1 MDSKTKKK
9 TPKQQRK
16 AVLSILLVVAILITT
31 AFAFLSATDSKT
43 NVFTVGSV
51 SILLRENFDKNLN
64 GTIDADNDENG
75 TGAESRIVVNADQPI
90 VPGQK
95 VIKTPYIINNGKN
108 PAYVYLS
115 VGIPVSGIDPF
126 YKNENGVVA
135 ISGTDVEIPITAYAI
150 QEGYKDKTGYSDI
163 GDVYFSN
170 LSNLFG
176 DEYTGTDV
184 KVELFNYLN
193 NTDFANS
200 SSENSSSINTAN
212 WAQIGS
218 VYKTENYNYYVF
230 AYKTILPV
238 GESTEDTA
246 LFKGVQLSS
255 RIGEEQ
261 PAIVNYF
268 VQEEI
273 SGNTAGATANLATS
287 NDVPEN
293 YILAGST
300 YSAIG
305 EKLTLNTDYFV
316 AKTGYTQKF
325 YYEGMDTVA
334 YTGDVITQSVT
345 NLYGQQELI
354 AKESVDE
361 NNVVKEAKYLEYV
374 LGFDANSGNPYAIVI
389 GADSSHSDY
398 PVNPTEVVVPANV
411 YATRNAD
418 GSASLSNGV
427 FKGYL
432 TGETVNI
439 DYENGEDFENNVKP
453 NLEAFIA
460 NTDVGALYEATEL
473 FQITNDYDKS
483 ELKEKDK
490 LPEGCTVEIPVKR
503 LSSAMQNIAECL
515 MDDDDNMM
523 TDPLLA
529 EYANLIKVVQNYVL
543 PDTIQNLYCTVPF
556 WLEDDETIG
565 IERISIPSCCTSL
578 SAYVLAGQTKL
589 EDVIFNTTLTT
600 IEEGAFSDC
609 VSLLR
614 GAVKDSDENKDLPPV
629 FEIPKS
635 VSVIEEYAFNS
646 CESLISVVLPDE
658 IQSIGNGTFG
668 RCSALENLN
677 IPDSVTFIGYA
688 AFSEC
693 SSLTDINIP
702 NSVTS
707 IDGLA
712 FGSCTALTSIT
723 LPNSLTNISDRLFR
737 HCSQLS
743 SVSIPNTVTSIGQ
756 DAFYECSGLTSVNIP
771 DSVTSIDRGTFYGC
785 SGLTSINI
793 PDSVTSIGGSA
804 FYGCTGLTS
813 IEVDS
818 KNTVYDSRENCNA
831 IIETET
837 NTLIQGCKNTI
848 IPYGVTS
855 IGEYAFYS
863 CAGLISITIPD
874 SVTSIGSS
882 AFVNCNNLTSVT
894 IPDSVTVIAGGAF
907 ENCEA
912 ISSVTYSGT
921 TSQWGTMPGCDS
933 VFPSGTTIQCSDGYI
948 RDGYIYFN

>member
-1 MDSKTKKK
+1 MNSQVKKK
-9 TPKQQRK
+9 SPKRQRK
-16 AVLSILLVVAILITT
+16 AILSILLVVAILITT

-64 GTIDADNDENG
+64 GTIDADNNENG
-75 TGAESRIVVNADQPI
+75 IGTESRIVVNADQPI

-95 VIKTPYIINNGKN
+95 VIKTPYIINNGNN

-115 VGIPVSGIDPF
+115 VGIPVSSIKPF
-126 YKNENGVVA
+126 YKDEYGNVA

-184 KVELFNYLN
+184 KIELFNYLN
-193 NTDFANS
+193 ISDFDS
-200 SSENSSSINTAN
+200 SSENSSSINTGN

-230 AYKTILPV
+230 AYKTILPA
-238 GESTEDTA
+238 GQSTENTA

-287 NDVPEN
+287 DDVPEN

-354 AKESVDE
+354 AKES
-361 NNVVKEAKYLEYV
+361 KEAKYLEYV
-374 LGFDANSGNPYAIVI
+374 LGFDATGGKPYAIVI
-389 GADSSHSDY
+389 GADSNHSDY
-398 PVNPTEVVVPANV
+398 PEEPTEVVVPTNV

-439 DYENGEDFENNVKP
+439 DYDDGEDFENNVKP

-490 LPEGCTVEIPVKR
+490 LPEGCTVEIPVTR
-503 LSSAMQNIAECL
+503 LSSAMQNLAECL
-515 MDDDDNMM
+515 MGDDDNMM
-523 TDPLLA
+523 SDPLLT

-556 WLEDDETIG
+556 WLEDEESIG
-565 IERISIPSCCTSL
+565 IERINIPSCCTSL
-578 SAYVLAGQTKL
+578 SAYALAGQTKL
-589 EDVIFNTTLTT
+589 ETVIFNTTLTT

-609 VSLLR
+609 VSLLK
-614 GAVKDSDENKDLPPV
+614 GAVKDSDENQDLPPV

-635 VSVIEEYAFNS
+635 VSVMEDYVFS
-646 CESLISVVLPDE
+646 GCESLTTVVIPDG

-668 RCSALENLN
+668 YCSALENLN
-677 IPDSVTFIGYA
+677 IPDSVTSIGDD
-688 AFSEC
+688 AFSGCE
-693 SSLTDINIP
+693 N
-702 NSVTS
+702 
-707 IDGLA
+707 
-712 FGSCTALTSIT
+712 LTSIA
-723 LPNSLTNISDRLFR
+723 LPNGVTNVGSYAFSDSGLTNISL
-737 HCSQLS
+737 
-743 SVSIPNTVTSIGQ
+743 
-756 DAFYECSGLTSVNIP
+756 
-771 DSVTSIDRGTFYGC
+771 
-785 SGLTSINI
+785 
-793 PDSVTSIGGSA
+793 PDSVTSIGIGA
-804 FYGCTGLTS
+804 FS
-813 IEVDS
+813 
-818 KNTVYDSRENCNA
+818 NTVIYNNPTNWENNILYIGNHLVKA
-831 IIETET
+831 TASIS
-837 NTLIQGCKNTI
+837 GDYTI
-848 IPYGVTS
+848 KSGTKTIAGA
-855 IGEYAFYS
+855 AFRD
-863 CAGLISITIPD
+863 C
-874 SVTSIGSS
+874 S
-882 AFVNCNNLTSVT
+882 ALTSVT
-894 IPDSVTVIAGGAF
+894 IPDSVKSIGDDAFRYCASLTNVTIPDSITSIGAAAFNGCTSLINVVIPRNVTSIDAYTFNNCTSLTTVSIPEGVTNIGNYVF
-907 ENCEA
+907 SDC
-912 ISSVTYSGT
+912 SSLSLVVYSGT
-921 TSQWGTMPGCDS
+921 TSQWNSIPLNDS
-933 VFPSGTTIQCSDGYI
+933 GFPSGTTIQCVDGSLTI
-948 RDGYIYFN
+948 A